1 MHLGEIV
8 VSEMSVSY
16 GLPYIVFSRG
26 KNPKLGNKPNC
37 LIIPD
42 ILPIR
47 I

>member
-8 VSEMSVSY
+8 MCEMSVSY
-16 GLPYIVFSRG
+16 ELPYIVFYWG
-26 KNPKLGNKPNC
+26 INLVGNKTNY